1 MHCAVCTAEP
11 GDQSWCMQHAL
22 PRHLGGVGLCW
33 PTMCWIGCG
42 LIRLYP
48 SSHSVK
54 QHTVKGNVQDKVAA
68 ESCTWNFWDVPCKR
82 GVHIGVSAQVSRTD
96 AMHVCRQLL
105 HAGCLTSLSI
115 FMHMSTCGMCLVLE
129 HRAEAAR
136 LTQGSGGL
144 WARCYVDLYLVLV
157 CRCPV
162 MMSCHSCQHLA
173 VVGCCFCMNTC
184 VPWHDRPAAL
194 VAGMIGAGWRT
205 AQWHADVHVVVVVGG
220 AH

>member
-1 MHCAVCTAEP
+1 MFRTRW
-11 GDQSWCMQHAL
+11 QLSHAL
-22 PRHLGGVGLCW
+22 PGFAVQTWCAYWRVCAGQPHRCHACLS
-33 PTMCWIGCG
+33 PT
-42 LIRLYP
+42 
-48 SSHSVK
+48 
-54 QHTVKGNVQDKVAA
+54 AA
-68 ESCTWNFWDVPCKR
+68 C
-82 GVHIGVSAQVSRTD
+82 
-96 AMHVCRQLL
+96 LL
-105 HAGCLTSLSI
+105 DDSLSI
-115 FMHMSTCGMCLVLE
+115 FMYMSTCGMCLVPE

-144 WARCYVDLYLVLV
+144 WARCYVDLYLVLA

-162 MMSCHSCQHLA
+162 MMSCRGCQHLA

-205 AQWHADVHVVVVVGG
+205 AQWHADVHVVVVVVG